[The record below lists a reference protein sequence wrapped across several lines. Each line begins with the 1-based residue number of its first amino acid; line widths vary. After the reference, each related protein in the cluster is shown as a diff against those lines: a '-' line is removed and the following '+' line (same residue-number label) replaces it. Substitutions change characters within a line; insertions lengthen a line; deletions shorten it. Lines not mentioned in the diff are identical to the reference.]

1 MNKSAFDPDHQN
13 SNIESR
19 ITIALDRISQ
29 AFRVLLWNESK
40 EFSMSPI
47 QIQIL
52 IFLLYHTEKHRKVS
66 YLAKEFNMTKAT
78 ISDSVSVLEKKGCI
92 EKEPE
97 QNDSRSFILHLTDEG
112 LRIAKKTSMYAEG
125 IHKPISSLPPEDQES
140 LYSNLTGIIQYLN
153 RAGVITMKRMCTIC
167 RYYQPAEGC
176 DEPFC
181 KLRNDPVSSRELRL
195 DCPDYLEPYCG

>member
-1 MNKSAFDPDHQN
+1 MSKSDFDPDHQN

-40 EFSMSPI
+40 EFSLSPI

-52 IFLLYHTEKHRKVS
+52 IFLLYHSGKHRKVS

-92 EKEPE
+92 EKEPD
-97 QNDSRSFILHLTDEG
+97 QHDSRSFILHLTDEG
-112 LRIAKKTSMYAEG
+112 RRIAEKTSMYAEG

-153 RAGVITMKRMCTIC
+153 KAGVITMKRMCLAC
-167 RYYQPAEGC
+167 RFYQTSE
-176 DEPFC
+176 DC
-181 KLRNDPVSSRELRL
+181 KESYCNLRKKPVSSPELRL